1 MAWKIRTIAGGRRL
15 DEDMR
20 LQGTRIITFMVDNPQ
35 DPEHPFGPFT
45 TEVPAAWSE
54 AQMRAHL
61 DEEASKLSQLT
72 QGG

>member
-1 MAWKIRTIAGGRRL
+1 MAWKIRTITGGRRL

-20 LQGTRIITFMVDNPQ
+20 LQGTRIISFTVDNPA

-54 AQMRAHL
+54 AQMRTHL
-61 DEEASKLSQLT
+61 DEETVKLTQLT
-72 QGG
+72 QGS